1 MVKNYVKIAFRNFK
15 KRLGFTFINVAGLAI
30 GIACCLLISIYVLD
44 ELSYDRFLKDA
55 NRIYRIKQIPA
66 ESSDQLPTVGSPFQT
81 GPFLKSEY
89 PQLVDQ
95 QVRLFDTEDQA
106 HTFLNQEDDISFRTP
121 DFFFADST
129 FFDMFNTELVRGNPE
144 NVLDAPL
151 SLVISE
157 EVAQQLYPDE
167 DPIGKTLRYKGIG
180 AMEMTINGVMKN
192 WPDESHMSPN
202 MLASF
207 SSLDVLYQQNPD
219 FQNNWWWTPNWTYI
233 KLNEGVT
240 PNEVEAQL
248 PAFADKYYHPN
259 RPQGETVTLELQ
271 PITDIHL
278 YSHLDNEIEANGSIF
293 SVYLFCG
300 VALLILIIACVNF
313 MNLST
318 ARSSERA
325 SEVGMRK
332 ALGADRSQL
341 FKQFMGESFLMSF
354 TAVLF
359 SILIVYLSLPF
370 FNNFVGK
377 ELTFDLFNTPFFLL
391 ALGGIIIIV
400 GFMAG
405 IYPSIF
411 LSGLQP
417 TRVLKGDVS
426 TGSKGALLRKVLVV
440 FQFSLSVILII
451 GAILVYLQLQ
461 HMQTKNLGFDKERI
475 VIIPMSQNLIA
486 WNFDEFKTRALQ
498 NPNIVSVTGLSHV
511 LGDNDGENW
520 KIYPANASASNF
532 QSSHTLHVNYD
543 FIETFGVDVIAGRTF
558 SEEYST
564 DNEQSILI
572 NRNMAEQLGVESPGE
587 AVGELFY
594 YDDSNDERHTLNVV
608 GVVENF
614 NFISIKNEVK
624 PLVIRLSTGTNPI
637 LRTLDH
643 AAIKIAPGGTEAAL
657 NYLEEIWYD
666 INWVD
671 PFEFTFQD
679 EELAKVYASEITIS
693 KVTGA
698 FTFLCILVACLGL
711 FGLASYTAAKR
722 TKEIGIRKTLGATL
736 SGILV
741 LLSKDYIKLI
751 LVANLIA
758 WPVAY
763 LLASQWLQN
772 FPYRI
777 SLGWNLI
784 WVFISTCFLSVLIC
798 LLTVGYQSY
807 KTATKNPVDSLR
819 TE

>member
-1 MVKNYVKIAFRNFK
+1 MIENYAKIAFRHFK
-15 KRLGFTFINVAGLAI
+15 KRLGFTFINISGLAI
-30 GIACCLLISIYVLD
+30 GVACCMLISIYVLN
-44 ELSYDRFLKDA
+44 ELSYDRFLEDGD
-55 NRIYRIKQIPA
+55 RIYRIKQIPA
-66 ESSDQLPTVGSPFQT
+66 QSSDQLPTVGSPFQT

-89 PQLVDQ
+89 SQLVEQ

-106 HTFLNQEDDISFRTP
+106 HTFLNQTDEISFRTP
-121 DFFFADST
+121 DFFFVDST
-129 FFDMFNTELVRGNPE
+129 FFDMFKVELVQGNPE

-151 SLVISE
+151 SIVISE
-157 EVAQQLYPDE
+157 EVAQKLYPDE
-167 DPIGKTLRYKGIG
+167 DPIGKTLRYKGI
-180 AMEMTINGVMKN
+180 ATMDMTINGVMKN

-207 SSLDVLYQQNPD
+207 SSLNILYEQNPD
-219 FQNNWWWTPNWTYI
+219 FQDNWWWTPNWTYI
-233 KLNEGVT
+233 KLQEGVT
-240 PNEVEAQL
+240 PAELEDQL

-278 YSHLDNEIEANGSIF
+278 YSDLDNEIEANGSIF
-293 SVYLFCG
+293 SVYLFSG

-313 MNLST
+313 MNLTT

-332 ALGADRSQL
+332 ALGADRGQL

-370 FNNFVGK
+370 FNDFIGK
-377 ELTFDLFNTPFFLL
+377 NLSFDLFSHPFFLL
-391 ALGGIIIIV
+391 ALGGIIIVV
-400 GFMAG
+400 GFLAG

-417 TRVLKGDVS
+417 TRVLKGDPS
-426 TGSKGALLRKVLVV
+426 AGSRGALFRKVLVV

-451 GAILVYLQLQ
+451 GAVLVYLQLQ
-461 HMQTKNLGFDKERI
+461 HMKTKNLGFDKERI

-498 NPNIVSVTGLSHV
+498 NPNILAVTGLSYV

-520 KIYPANASASNF
+520 KIYPANSSGSSS
-532 QSSHTLHVNYD
+532 QSTHTLHVNHD
-543 FIETFGVDVIAGRTF
+543 FIETFGVDIIAGRSF
-558 SEEYST
+558 SKDFLT
-564 DNEQSILI
+564 DNEQSLLI
-572 NRNMAEQLGVESPGE
+572 NREMVEHLGAENPDEVL
-587 AVGELFY
+587 GELFY
-594 YDDSNDERHTLNVV
+594 YDDADDERHTLSVV

-614 NFISIKNEVK
+614 NFISIKNQVK
-624 PLVIRLSTGTNPI
+624 PLVIRLSDGTNPI

-643 AAIKIAPGGTEAAL
+643 AAIKIAPGSTEAAL
-657 NYLEEIWYD
+657 DYLEEIWYD

-679 EELAKVYASEITIS
+679 DELSKVYASEMTIS
-693 KVTGA
+693 RVTGA
-698 FTFLCILVACLGL
+698 FTLLCILVACLGL

-722 TKEIGIRKTLGATL
+722 TKEIGIRKTLGATM
-736 SGILV
+736 SGILL

-763 LLASQWLQN
+763 LFASKWLQN

-777 SLGWNLI
+777 PLGWNLV
-784 WVFISTCFLSVLIC
+784 WVFTATCILSVLIC
-798 LLTVGYQSY
+798 LLTVSYQSF
-807 KTATKNPVDSLR
+807 KTARKNPVDSLR

>member
-1 MVKNYVKIAFRNFK
+1 MFENYAKIAFRHFK
-15 KRLGFTFINVAGLAI
+15 KRLGFTFINVSGLAI
-30 GIACCLLISIYVLD
+30 GVACCLLISIYVLD

-55 NRIYRIKQIPA
+55 DRIYRIKQIPA
-66 ESSDQLPTVGSPFQT
+66 QSSDQVPTVGSPFQT

-89 PQLVDQ
+89 SRLVEQ

-106 HTFLNQEDDISFRTP
+106 HTFLNQTDEISFRTP
-121 DFFFADST
+121 DFFFVDST
-129 FFDMFNTELVRGNPE
+129 FFDMFKVELVRGNPE

-151 SLVISE
+151 SIVISE
-157 EVAQQLYPDE
+157 EVARQIYPDE
-167 DPIGKTLRYKGIG
+167 DPIGKTLRYKGIVT
-180 AMEMTINGVMKN
+180 MEMTINGVMKN
-192 WPDESHMSPN
+192 WPEQSHMSPN

-207 SSLDVLYQQNPD
+207 SSLDILYQQNPD
-219 FQNNWWWTPNWTYI
+219 YQNNWWWTPNWTYI
-233 KLNEGVT
+233 KLQKGVT
-240 PNEVEAQL
+240 ASELEAQL

-259 RPQGETVTLELQ
+259 RPPGETVTLELQ
-271 PITDIHL
+271 PVTDIHL
-278 YSHLDNEIEANGSIF
+278 YSDLENEIEANGSIF
-293 SVYLFCG
+293 SIYLFSG

-313 MNLST
+313 MNLAT

-332 ALGADRSQL
+332 ALGADREQL

-370 FNNFVGK
+370 FNDFIGK
-377 ELTFDLFNTPFFLL
+377 NLSFDLFSNPFYLL
-391 ALGGIIIIV
+391 ALGGIIIVV
-400 GFMAG
+400 GLLAG

-417 TRVLKGDVS
+417 TRVLKGDTS
-426 TGSKGALLRKVLVV
+426 TGSRGALFRKVLVV

-486 WNFDEFKTRALQ
+486 WNFDEFKSRALQ
-498 NPNIVSVTGLSHV
+498 HPAILTVTGLSHV
-511 LGDNDGENW
+511 LGENDGENW
-520 KIYPANASASNF
+520 KIYPSNRSGSNS
-532 QSSHTLHVNYD
+532 QSTHTLHVNHN
-543 FIETFGVDVIAGRTF
+543 FIETFGIGVIAGRAF
-558 SEEYST
+558 SKEFST
-564 DNEQSILI
+564 DHEQSILI
-572 NRNMAEQLGVESPGE
+572 NRDMAEQLGAETPNE
-587 AVGELFY
+587 ALGELFY
-594 YDDSNDERHTLNVV
+594 YDDAGDERHTLSVV

-614 NFISIKNEVK
+614 NFISVKNEVK
-624 PLVIRLSTGTNPI
+624 PLVIRLSEGTNPI

-643 AAIKIAPGGTEAAL
+643 AAIKIAPGRTEEAL
-657 NYLEEIWYD
+657 NYLEELWYD

-679 EELAKVYASEITIS
+679 EELSKMYASEITIS
-693 KVTGA
+693 RVTGA
-698 FTFLCILVACLGL
+698 FTLLCILVACLGL

-763 LLASQWLQN
+763 LLTNQWLRN

-777 SLGWNLI
+777 SLGWNLV
-784 WVFISTCFLSVLIC
+784 WVFAATCILSVLIC
-798 LLTVGYQSY
+798 LLTVSFQSF
-807 KTATKNPVDSLR
+807 KTARKNPVDSLR